1 MFCLLMPS
9 PLLRPILHRS
19 LTASAIAL
27 FVASAAFGQDNPAT
41 NAPEA
46 NTFTPAMQELSPG
59 VFQIGKIRLDK
70 TKRTVSFPAK
80 LNMAQN
86 LVEYVL
92 VTRGGATHE
101 SLLTSEIQPTDLQFV
116 MLLLDAK
123 GAGLLA
129 PGADAAPPGQI
140 NAEYL
145 RKAPRL
151 KGDNISITV
160 SWKLPDGALK
170 AVPVE
175 DLLINTETKKP
186 ASRGPWIYNGSM
198 FGRDGVFLAQQE
210 GSFVAVVTNPAA
222 LINNPRKG
230 NDNDQIWEVN
240 EKAVPAV
247 GTPVE
252 FTITLLPGNSE
263 TK

>member
-1 MFCLLMPS
+1 MHLPSLKLILRRSWTAPVVALLLGS
-9 PLLRPILHRS
+9 
-19 LTASAIAL
+19 T
-27 FVASAAFGQDNPAT
+27 AFGQQDNPAV
-41 NAPEA
+41 NPPEGGEAAPV
-46 NTFTPAMQELSPG
+46 MQEISPG

-70 TKRTVSFPAK
+70 TKRSVSFPAK

-92 VTRGGATHE
+92 VTPHGSTHE
-101 SLLTSEIQPTDLQFV
+101 SLLTAEIQPTDLQFV
-116 MLLLDAK
+116 MLLLNAK

-129 PGADAAPPGQI
+129 PSPKDAPPGQI

-145 RKAPRL
+145 HKAPRL
-151 KGDNISITV
+151 KGDNISMTV
-160 SWKLPDGALK
+160 SWKQPDGTVK
-170 AVPVE
+170 SVPVE
-175 DLLINTETKKP
+175 DLLVNTDTKKP
-186 ASRGPWIYNGSM
+186 ATRGPWIYNGSM
-198 FGRDGVFLAQQE
+198 FGSEGAFLAQQE

-230 NDNDQIWEVN
+230 NDNDQIWTVN

-252 FTITLLPGNSE
+252 FTITLLPGDSE